1 MAINVTLTSYVLSP
15 WDGSYHGGGTNLI
28 ALSYA
33 DLDFTP
39 SAADSYKSTSGDI
52 FKVYVG
58 GIRIYRRSDQTY
70 AGGSG
75 FLEDGDASSGATLN
89 GKTGSVN
96 GNTVSWDSTTDAVWT
111 IDTANRL
118 ILISKSAVA
127 ATDLYGSGTNAL
139 NIAFTGSS
147 TIITLTRAVQDL
159 KTPAI
164 DFSNASILTEQ
175 DLDNSAKNVF
185 HASQQAI
192 ISTEN
197 ALLYSEGTDA
207 YSAAQPGT
215 SNPKKIQNVLTPAS
229 ANDAA
234 NKAYVDGSSTTVT
247 VAGIASDV
255 TTVAGISSNVTTV
268 AGISANVTAVAND
281 ATDIGAVAGKVTE
294 IGRLGTADAVA
305 DMAILGTADVVNDM
319 NILATTDVVNDMNV
333 LGTADVVND
342 MNVLGTSDN
351 VTNMQTLADR
361 YDGTTDQTT
370 GTNLNIANI
379 NTVATNIATI
389 SAKVSKSGDTMTG
402 ALTLSGAPTADNHAS
417 TKAYT
422 DSQATALALAL
433 G

>member
-58 GIRIYRRSDQTY
+58 GKRIYRRSDQTY
-70 AGGSG
+70 ASGSG

-139 NIAFTGSS
+139 NIGFTGSS

-215 SNPKKIQNVLTPAS
+215 SNPKKIQNVLAGTAS
-229 ANDAA
+229 TDAVNYGQIAA
-234 NKAYVDGSSTTVT
+234 NLTATAAEKELA
-247 VAGIASDV
+247 AGH
-255 TTVAGISSNVTTV
+255 
-268 AGISANVTAVAND
+268 
-281 ATDIGAVAGKVTE
+281 
-294 IGRLGTADAVA
+294 RRTADDYAVKI
-305 DMAILGTADVVNDM
+305 DGVVNTYTDTSGSGS
-319 NILATTDVVNDMNV
+319 ATTDHSSKAWAVGGTGVTTTASKGASKEWATT
-333 LGTADVVND
+333 LGSQVDTSEYSAKEYAIGDVTANGGSAKAWAIDTNSP
-342 MNVLGTSDN
+342 NGTSEKSAK
-351 VTNMQTLADR
+351 TLA
-361 YDGTTDQTT
+361 GEASTS
-370 GTNLNIANI
+370 
-379 NTVATNIATI
+379 ATNASN
-389 SAKVSKSGDTMTG
+389 SAS
-402 ALTLSGAPTADNHAS
+402 AAAAS
-417 TKAYT
+417 A
-422 DSQATALALAL
+422 SSASSSAVVFAIAL

>member
-58 GIRIYRRSDQTY
+58 GKRIYRRSDQTY
-70 AGGSG
+70 ASGSG

-127 ATDLYGSGTNAL
+127 DTDLYGSGTSAL

-159 KTPAI
+159 KSPAI

-215 SNPKKIQNVLTPAS
+215 SNPKKIQNVLAGTAS
-229 ANDAA
+229 TDAVNFGQIAA
-234 NKAYVDGSSTTVT
+234 NLTSTTAEKELAAGHRRTADDYAVKINGVVNTYTDTSGSGSATTDHSSKAWAVGGTGVTTTSAKGAAKEWATTVGGYVDTAEYSAKEYAQGTTVATGSSKIWASKDTTAVASGLYSAKEYASGTAEGSGGSAKAWAIDTSSPDGSSEK
-247 VAGIASDV
+247 
-255 TTVAGISSNVTTV
+255 
-268 AGISANVTAVAND
+268 SA
-281 ATDIGAVAGKVTE
+281 K
-294 IGRLGTADAVA
+294 
-305 DMAILGTADVVNDM
+305 
-319 NILATTDVVNDMNV
+319 
-333 LGTADVVND
+333 
-342 MNVLGTSDN
+342 
-351 VTNMQTLADR
+351 TLA
-361 YDGTTDQTT
+361 GEASTS
-370 GTNLNIANI
+370 
-379 NTVATNIATI
+379 ATNASNSASAAAT
-389 SAKVSKSGDTMTG
+389 SAS
-402 ALTLSGAPTADNHAS
+402 NAS
-417 TKAYT
+417 SSSIVFAI
-422 DSQATALALAL
+422 AL

>member
-58 GIRIYRRSDQTY
+58 GKRIYRRSDQTY
-70 AGGSG
+70 ASGSG

-127 ATDLYGSGTNAL
+127 DTDLYGSGTSAL

-159 KTPAI
+159 KSPAI

-215 SNPKKIQNVLTPAS
+215 SNPKKIQNVLAGTAS
-229 ANDAA
+229 TDAVNFGQIAA
-234 NKAYVDGSSTTVT
+234 NLTSTTAEKELAAGHRRTADDYAVKINGVVNTYTDTSGSGSATTDHSSKAWAVGGTGVTTTSAKGAAKEWATTTGGYVDTAEYSAKEYAQGTTVATGSSKIWASKDTTAVASGLYSAKEYASGTAEGSGGSAKAWAIDTSSPDGSSEK
-247 VAGIASDV
+247 
-255 TTVAGISSNVTTV
+255 
-268 AGISANVTAVAND
+268 SA
-281 ATDIGAVAGKVTE
+281 K
-294 IGRLGTADAVA
+294 
-305 DMAILGTADVVNDM
+305 
-319 NILATTDVVNDMNV
+319 
-333 LGTADVVND
+333 
-342 MNVLGTSDN
+342 
-351 VTNMQTLADR
+351 TLA
-361 YDGTTDQTT
+361 GEASTS
-370 GTNLNIANI
+370 
-379 NTVATNIATI
+379 ATNASNSASAAAT
-389 SAKVSKSGDTMTG
+389 SAS
-402 ALTLSGAPTADNHAS
+402 NAS
-417 TKAYT
+417 SSSIVFAI
-422 DSQATALALAL
+422 AL

>member
-15 WDGSYHGGGTNLI
+15 WDGSHHGGGTNLI

-58 GIRIYRRSDQTY
+58 GKRIYRRSDQTY
-70 AGGSG
+70 ASGSG

-89 GKTGSVN
+89 GLTGSVN

-147 TIITLTRAVQDL
+147 TIITLTRSVQNL
-159 KTPAI
+159 KSPAI

-197 ALLYSEGTDA
+197 ALLYSEGTDS

-215 SNPKKIQNVLTPAS
+215 SNPKKIQNVLTGTAS
-229 ANDAA
+229 TDAVNFGQIAA
-234 NKAYVDGSSTTVT
+234 NLTSTTAEKELAAGHRRTAEDFAVKINGVANTYTDTSGSGSATTDHSSKAWSVGGTGITTTNLKGAAKEWATTTGGYVDTAEYSAKEYAQG
-247 VAGIASDV
+247 
-255 TTVAGISSNVTTV
+255 TTVATGSSKIWASKDT
-268 AGISANVTAVAND
+268 TAVASGLYSAKEYASGNATTSGGSAKAW
-281 ATDIGAVAGKVTE
+281 ATDTSSP
-294 IGRLGTADAVA
+294 D
-305 DMAILGTADVVNDM
+305 
-319 NILATTDVVNDMNV
+319 
-333 LGTADVVND
+333 
-342 MNVLGTSDN
+342 GTSEKSAK
-351 VTNMQTLADR
+351 TLA
-361 YDGTTDQTT
+361 GE
-370 GTNLNIANI
+370 
-379 NTVATNIATI
+379 
-389 SAKVSKSGDTMTG
+389 
-402 ALTLSGAPTADNHAS
+402 AS
-417 TKAYT
+417 T
-422 DSQATALALAL
+422 SATSASSSASAAATSASNASSSSIVFAIAL

>member
-58 GIRIYRRSDQTY
+58 GKRIYRRSDQTY
-70 AGGSG
+70 ASGSG

-127 ATDLYGSGTNAL
+127 DTDLYGSGTSAL

-159 KTPAI
+159 KSPAI

-215 SNPKKIQNVLTPAS
+215 SNPKKIQNVLAGTAS
-229 ANDAA
+229 TDAVNFGQIAA
-234 NKAYVDGSSTTVT
+234 NLTSTTAEKELAAGHRRTADDYAVKINGVVNTYTDTSGSGSATTDHSSKAWAVGGTGVTTTSAKGAAKEWATTVGGYVVTAEYSAKEYAQGTTVATGSSKIWASKDTTAVASGLYSAKEYASGTAEGSGGSAKAWAIDTSSPDGSSEK
-247 VAGIASDV
+247 
-255 TTVAGISSNVTTV
+255 
-268 AGISANVTAVAND
+268 SA
-281 ATDIGAVAGKVTE
+281 K
-294 IGRLGTADAVA
+294 
-305 DMAILGTADVVNDM
+305 
-319 NILATTDVVNDMNV
+319 
-333 LGTADVVND
+333 
-342 MNVLGTSDN
+342 
-351 VTNMQTLADR
+351 TLA
-361 YDGTTDQTT
+361 GEASTS
-370 GTNLNIANI
+370 
-379 NTVATNIATI
+379 ATNASNSASAAAT
-389 SAKVSKSGDTMTG
+389 SAS
-402 ALTLSGAPTADNHAS
+402 NAS
-417 TKAYT
+417 SSSIVFAI
-422 DSQATALALAL
+422 AL

>member
-58 GIRIYRRSDQTY
+58 GKRIYRRSDQTY
-70 AGGSG
+70 ASGSG

-127 ATDLYGSGTNAL
+127 ATDLYGSGTSAL

-147 TIITLTRAVQDL
+147 TIITLTRSVQDL
-159 KTPAI
+159 KSPAI

-215 SNPKKIQNVLTPAS
+215 SNPKKIQNVLAGTAS
-229 ANDAA
+229 TDAVNFGQIAA
-234 NKAYVDGSSTTVT
+234 NLTSTTAEKELAAGHRRTADDYAVKINGVVNTYTDTSGSGSATTDHSSKAWAVGGTGVTTTNLKGAAKEWATTVGGYVDTAEYSAKEYAQG
-247 VAGIASDV
+247 
-255 TTVAGISSNVTTV
+255 TTVATGSSKIWASKDT
-268 AGISANVTAVAND
+268 TAVASGLYSAKEYASGTAEGSGGSAKAW
-281 ATDIGAVAGKVTE
+281 ATD
-294 IGRLGTADAVA
+294 
-305 DMAILGTADVVNDM
+305 
-319 NILATTDVVNDMNV
+319 
-333 LGTADVVND
+333 
-342 MNVLGTSDN
+342 TSSPDGSGEKSAK
-351 VTNMQTLADR
+351 TLA
-361 YDGTTDQTT
+361 GEASTS
-370 GTNLNIANI
+370 
-379 NTVATNIATI
+379 ATNASDSASAAAT
-389 SAKVSKSGDTMTG
+389 SAS
-402 ALTLSGAPTADNHAS
+402 NAS
-417 TKAYT
+417 SSSIVFAI
-422 DSQATALALAL
+422 AL